1 MLCAVWIAAS
11 AFVAAA
17 FAAAS
22 SFASASA
29 ATAAVHATVVVAAA
43 ARCCC
48 SSPLLLLQL
57 LLLPLL
63 LHLLLPLILLLL
75 LLLLSLLLLLLLHLG
90 LSLSL
95 PREGISKTLRG
106 SNASLP
112 HFCCNELTFAFA
124 APYGCSETASSIL
137 SSLLRLPL
145 LLHLL
150 CPQNT
155 CMLLTNRSGT
165 NTQHRT
171 HTWSFSS
178 FFCFLCLLL
187 RAFLPQA
194 YTYMCA
200 IVMHMCALWQAY
212 KCIHTCINMLTPS
225 PFSCCFFL
233 SLARCVGAGGL
244 GGLS

>member
-1 MLCAVWIAAS
+1 VCCGLSDLLCAVWVAAS

-22 SFASASA
+22 AFASASA
-29 ATAAVHATVVVAAA
+29 ATAAVHATVVAAA
-43 ARCCC
+43 AAHCCC

-95 PREGISKTLRG
+95 PRAGISKTLRG

-112 HFCCNELTFAFA
+112 HFCCNGLTFAFA
-124 APYGCSETASSIL
+124 APYGCSETASSIS
-137 SSLLRLPL
+137 SSLLLLPL
-145 LLHLL
+145 LLDLL

-178 FFCFLCLLL
+178 FFRFLCLLL

-200 IVMHMCALWQAY
+200 IVMHMCALWQQAWAMHALIASA
-212 KCIHTCINMLTPS
+212 CLP
-225 PFSCCFFL
+225 L
-233 SLARCVGAGGL
+233 Q
-244 GGLS
+244 

>member
-1 MLCAVWIAAS
+1 MLCAVDC
-11 AFVAAA
+11 V
-17 FAAAS
+17 
-22 SFASASA
+22 
-29 ATAAVHATVVVAAA
+29 
-43 ARCCC
+43 RCCVLC
-48 SSPLLLLQL
+48 ELLGELLILLL
-57 LLLPLL
+57 LL

-75 LLLLSLLLLLLLHLG
+75 LLLLLPLRQKLLLPLLLLLLLHLG

-95 PREGISKTLRG
+95 PRAGISKTLRG

-112 HFCCNELTFAFA
+112 HFCCNGLTFAFA
-124 APYGCSETASSIL
+124 APYGCSETASSIS
-137 SSLLRLPL
+137 SSLLLLPL
-145 LLHLL
+145 LLDLL

-178 FFCFLCLLL
+178 FFRFLCLLL

-200 IVMHMCALWQAY
+200 IVMHMCALWQQAWAMHALIASA
-212 KCIHTCINMLTPS
+212 CLP
-225 PFSCCFFL
+225 L
-233 SLARCVGAGGL
+233 Q
-244 GGLS
+244 